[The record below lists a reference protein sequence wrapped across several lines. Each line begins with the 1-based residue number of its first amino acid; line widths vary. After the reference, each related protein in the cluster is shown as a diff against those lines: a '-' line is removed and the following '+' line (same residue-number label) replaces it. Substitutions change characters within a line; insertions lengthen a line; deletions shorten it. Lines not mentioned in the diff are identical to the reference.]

1 MWEIQDHHVLVR
13 ASTLIIHILTD
24 VSLPEEEVRVRER
37 ASERENPWRLFSV
50 SVKGNGGWGLLAAR
64 EVHHL
69 RAAAA
74 SGVSAV
80 MQTRGKMFSS
90 AEEEE
95 NVLLFLFFFWLV
107 IWTTTSA

>member
-1 MWEIQDHHVLVR
+1 MLVR
-13 ASTLIIHILTD
+13 ASALIVHILTY

-37 ASERENPWRLFSV
+37 EKTPGGFSLV
-50 SVKGNGGWGLLAAR
+50 SVKGNGGWGLRAAR

-80 MQTRGKMFSS
+80 MQTRGKMLSS
-90 AEEEE
+90 AEESF
-95 NVLLFLFFFWLV
+95 LMFLFFACDLVNYLSVGDWLDLQ
-107 IWTTTSA
+107 SNLKKN